1 MNNTINSTIASAT
14 AAVVESGG
22 GTEWW
27 RFVLIIGLSVLS
39 ALFSGLNLG
48 IISLDIEYLEILSDG
63 PFENKEDEQNAIYAK
78 RILPLRKKGNLLLC
92 TILLGNVAVNSIL
105 SIIMADL
112 TSGLA
117 GMLITTAIV
126 LVFGEVLPQA
136 ACSRYALLIGAHTMW
151 ILQLMVWLTIP
162 ITFPLS
168 AIFDKVIGE
177 EVSSNYNK
185 NKMKQLFKIY

>member
-1 MNNTINSTIASAT
+1 M
-14 AAVVESGG
+14 
-22 GTEWW
+22 
-27 RFVLIIGLSVLS
+27 
-39 ALFSGLNLG
+39 
-48 IISLDIEYLEILSDG
+48 
-63 PFENKEDEQNAIYAK
+63 
-78 RILPLRKKGNLLLC
+78 LC

-112 TSGLA
+112 TSGIA

-151 ILQLMVWLTIP
+151 ILKLFVLLTIP

-168 AIFDKVIGE
+168 AIFDKLFGV
-177 EVSSNYNK
+177 EVNSNYNK
-185 NKMKQLFKIY
+185 NKMKQLFKIYED

>member
-1 MNNTINSTIASAT
+1 MNQTINSTIANAT

-27 RFVLIIGLSVLS
+27 RFVLIIGLSLLS

-48 IISLDIEYLEILSDG
+48 IISLDIEYLELLSAG

-151 ILQLMVWLTIP
+151 ILQLLVWLTIP